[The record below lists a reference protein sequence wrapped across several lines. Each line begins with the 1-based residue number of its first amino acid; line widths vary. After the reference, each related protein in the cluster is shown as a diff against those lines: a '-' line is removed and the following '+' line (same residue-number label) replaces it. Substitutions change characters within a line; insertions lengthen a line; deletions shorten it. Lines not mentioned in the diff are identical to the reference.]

1 MTLRRGSRNILRG
14 WIFPLTLALLL
25 AGCGG
30 GYETRTRRGEGIRE
44 WFLEFSWGRVEAYA
58 IWPPGRG
65 PYPAM
70 LLLHG
75 ADARAQRF
83 RRAMLT
89 HVRDGFVLIS
99 ISLPGHGASTGPEDF
114 AGPRSVEAALGAVRY
129 LRSRPN
135 VEKDGIFVYGIG
147 QGATVAALA
156 AARSAHIS
164 ALILENGLYEW
175 KETYALL
182 SEERR
187 VRIRATLGGPPAQKM
202 RAYAERSPVRAA
214 EKIRVPV
221 LLLHS
226 SKAPYPFRGA
236 ETFRQKI
243 LEKGGRS
250 ANLQK
255 VANPDRFESPRY
267 PNIRKWAIPYI
278 RRVRATR

>member
-1 MTLRRGSRNILRG
+1 MTLRRASRNILRG
-14 WIFPLTLALLL
+14 WVFPLILGLAL

-44 WFLEFSWGRVEAYA
+44 WFLEFSWGRAEAYA
-58 IWPPGRG
+58 VWPPGRG

-99 ISLPGHGASTGPEDF
+99 ISLPGHGASAGPEDF

-135 VEKDGIFVYGIG
+135 VQKDGVFIYGIG

-156 AARSAHIS
+156 AARGARIS

-175 KETYALL
+175 KRTYALL
-182 SEERR
+182 TDERR
-187 VRIRATLGGPPAQKM
+187 ARIRATLGGAPAQKTS
-202 RAYAERSPVRAA
+202 AYAARAPIRAA
-214 EKIRVPV
+214 GNIRVPV

-226 SKAPYPFRGA
+226 SKAPYPLQGA
-236 ETFRQKI
+236 EAFRQVLQKA
-243 LEKGGRS
+243 GRS
-250 ANLQK
+250 ATLQR
-255 VANPDRFESPRY
+255 VPNPDRFESPRY

-278 RRVRATR
+278 RRLRAAR